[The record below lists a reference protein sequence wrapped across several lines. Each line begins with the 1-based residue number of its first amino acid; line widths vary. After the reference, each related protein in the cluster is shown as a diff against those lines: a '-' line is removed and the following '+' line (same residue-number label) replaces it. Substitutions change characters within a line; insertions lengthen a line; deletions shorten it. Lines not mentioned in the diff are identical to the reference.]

1 MSRITVVG
9 SGHFVPGVPITNH
22 ALARVMNTNHEW
34 IAQRTG
40 VHQRHFAAEGQ
51 GATDLAVE
59 AAKRALESAKL
70 TPHDID
76 YVIFATMTPDYVIP
90 GPGGIL
96 AHKLGCRHIP
106 ALDIRQQCAAMPYA
120 IQVADGLVQGGA
132 AKTVLLVGA
141 ECHAGFMPW
150 KDWDVLYG
158 ADREVAKEDYDY
170 ATLHRGIAVV
180 FGDGAG
186 ALVLRKSD
194 VEGSGYIGSKIV
206 SEGEH
211 ADYLMMDAGGFRHRP
226 ALSAEMIQ
234 QDRHIPVMKGPE
246 LFKRAVRELPKMI
259 AELCE
264 THGVAPSDI
273 DCVVAHQANERINDS
288 VRQAMKLTLDN
299 MPSNIAR
306 YGNTSA
312 GTIPILLDELIR
324 DGRVKKGDLLCLVA
338 LGAGLHMGATLL
350 RL

>member
-9 SGHFVPGVPITNH
+9 SGHFVPGVPISNH
-22 ALARVMNTNHEW
+22 ALARVMDTNHEW

-59 AAKRALESAKL
+59 AAKLALAAAKL
-70 TPHDID
+70 EPTDVD

-90 GPGGIL
+90 GPGGLL
-96 AHKLGCRHIP
+96 ASKLGCRHIP
-106 ALDIRQQCAAMPYA
+106 ALDIRQQCAAMPYGM
-120 IQVADGLVQGGA
+120 QVADGLVQAGA
-132 AKTVLLVGA
+132 AQTVLLVGA

-158 ADREVAKEDYDY
+158 ADREVAKADYDY
-170 ATLHRGIAVV
+170 ATKHRGIAVV

-186 ALVLRKSD
+186 ALVLQKSTD
-194 VEGSGYIGSKIV
+194 ANGGYIGSKIV

-226 ALSAEMIQ
+226 ALTVEMLQ
-234 QDRHIPVMKGPE
+234 EDRQIPVMKGPE
-246 LFKRAVRELPKMI
+246 LFKRAVRELPKLI
-259 AELCE
+259 AELCA
-264 THGVAPSDI
+264 THGVAPGDI

-288 VRQAMKLTLDN
+288 VRQAMKLTLDD

-306 YGNTSA
+306 FGNTSA
-312 GTIPILLDELIR
+312 ATIPILLDELLR
-324 DGRVKKGDLLCLVA
+324 AGKVKRGDLLCLVA
-338 LGAGLHMGATLL
+338 LGAGLHMGATLI

>member
-9 SGHFVPGVPITNH
+9 SGHFVPGVPVTNH
-22 ALARVMNTNHEW
+22 ALARVMDTNHEW

-59 AAKRALESAKL
+59 AAKRALDAAQLGPS
-70 TPHDID
+70 DID

-90 GPGGIL
+90 GPGGL
-96 AHKLGCRHIP
+96 FASKLGLGNVP
-106 ALDIRQQCAAMPYA
+106 ALDIRQQCAAIPFG
-120 IQVADGLVQGGA
+120 IQVADGLVQAGA
-132 AKTVLLVGA
+132 AETVLLVGA

-158 ADREVAKEDYDY
+158 AEREVAKADYDY

-186 ALVLRKSD
+186 ALVLRKSG
-194 VEGSGYIGSKIV
+194 VEGSGYIGSKLV
-206 SEGEH
+206 SEGNH

-226 ALSAEMIQ
+226 ALSVEMIQ
-234 QDRHIPVMKGPE
+234 QDRHIPVMRGPE

-264 THGVAPSDI
+264 THGLSPSDI

-288 VRQAMKLTLDN
+288 VRQAMKLTLED

-312 GTIPILLDELIR
+312 GTIPILLDELLR
-324 DGRVKKGDLLCLVA
+324 DGRVKRGDLLCLVA